1 MQIHFRPPALSDRPA
16 AAAAVQFSKCAEND
30 AAFVNLF
37 LLRRKYGTE
46 LAFHGAQMLRRYH
59 AGFRA
64 DCYGFP
70 LGEGDLKEAMS
81 LLYAD
86 AAGRGLP
93 FRLTLLTQKQCELL
107 EAIYPGGF
115 RFTPAEDYTEYL
127 YLRQNLAELRGSK
140 YHGKRNHIAQFWRGY
155 PNAQI
160 QPLIAE
166 NADFAVAIAERWLS
180 NRSDPEEPSLLA
192 ELGCIREAA
201 ENWNA
206 LGLSGLLLYADPEQ
220 PPIGMTVVSEISAGI
235 FDVHFEKVAPGFP
248 HAWPVVANEI
258 AKCLPQAEYL
268 NREEDLGESGMRASK
283 NSYHPDL
290 RNEKFTALWCGRE
303 SLIC

>member
-1 MQIHFRPPALSDRPA
+1 MQLSFHPPMLSDRIA
-16 AAAAVQFSKCAEND
+16 AAAAVQYSRCAEND
-30 AAFVNLF
+30 TSFANLF
-37 LLRRKYGTE
+37 LLREKYGTE

-70 LGEGDLKEAMS
+70 LGMGDLGEAMS

-86 AAGRGLP
+86 AVQRELP
-93 FRLTLLTQKQCELL
+93 LKLTLLTQNQCRQLDAL
-107 EAIYPGGF
+107 YPGGF

-127 YLRQNLAELRGSK
+127 YLRQNLAELKGSK

-166 NADFAVAIAERWLS
+166 NADFAVGIAERWLA
-180 NRSDPEEPSLLA
+180 NRYDAEEPSLLA
-192 ELGCIREAA
+192 ELACIREAA
-201 ENWNA
+201 QNWDA
-206 LGLSGLLLYADPEQ
+206 LGLSGLLLYAEPDR
-220 PPIGMTVVSEISAGI
+220 PPVGMTVVSEISAGI
-235 FDVHFEKVAPGFP
+235 FDIHFEKVVPGYP

-290 RNEKFTALWCGRE
+290 RNEKYTALWCGRE
-303 SLIC
+303 SFIC